1 MMLILPMLVKIRE
14 IIYLLTNNAIDNIYE
29 YRPPINGERQ
39 GNFEPITRLV
49 APEKLQLLT
58 YNSAYEINNNSE
70 INLELATS
78 KKDKNLF
85 SSIDDS
91 DNTGFASKVNYKS
104 TNDILKSKIVTEI
117 DINYME
123 DNFRSIESI

>member
-1 MMLILPMLVKIRE
+1 MNVPTGTLTPYNENRILYKKEMINNIE
-14 IIYLLTNNAIDNIYE
+14 IFTYSNNPDDELYDVNFTNVGQNQGDYILLTNNAIDNIYE
-29 YRPPINGERQ
+29 YRPPINGEKQ

-58 YNSAYEINNNSE
+58 YNSVYEINNNSK

-85 SSIDDS
+85 LSLIH
-91 DNTGFASKVNYKS
+91 
-104 TNDILKSKIVTEI
+104 I
-117 DINYME
+117 
-123 DNFRSIESI
+123 